1 MTDIKRDYEIVL
13 NGSKKNLTKKD
24 LYDQIKDKIISGSV
38 KFNEST
44 FLFSC
49 VEPDIV
55 DYIFD
60 SFLAK
65 NNKEVQIEIQTNDGD
80 ATQIQHSSFGL

>member
-1 MTDIKRDYEIVL
+1 MTDIRKDYEIVL
-13 NGSKKNLTKKD
+13 NGSKKILTKND
-24 LYDQIKDKIISGSV
+24 LYDKIKDKIISGSV

-60 SFLAK
+60 SFLSK
-65 NNKEVQIEIQTNDGD
+65 INKEVKIEIQTNDGN
-80 ATQIQHSSFGL
+80 ATQVQHSSFGL